1 MKERIVSASA
11 DYGYEAMQ
19 ADIDELCRKY
29 PFARRDIVGRSV
41 QGRELVA
48 VTIGDG
54 GYNVHMNAAF
64 HANEW
69 ITSLLLLSFLEDY
82 AEAVSAGGYLSEFT
96 GDDLFRHATLHAVPM
111 VNPDGVELVQR
122 GVAPETG
129 QAGLLLQMNG
139 GSDDFSAWKAN
150 IRGVDLNDQFPAF
163 WEEERRRR
171 SPDGPGPRDY
181 VGPQPLSEPEAAAM
195 AACAADL
202 RFDCVLAL
210 HTQGREIYWN
220 YRDYEPPEAL
230 RLCELLAEASGYK
243 AVKLTDSDAGFKDW
257 FIEQFRKPGFTVEAG
272 YGVNPLP
279 VSGFPAMYQ
288 EVVPILER
296 CLMLPRL

>member
-1 MKERIVSASA
+1 MKERIVTASD
-11 DYGYEAMQ
+11 DYGYESMK
-19 ADIDELCRKY
+19 ADIDELCRQY
-29 PFARRDIVGRSV
+29 PFVTRDVIGYSV

-48 VTIGDG
+48 LTVGEGD
-54 GYNVHMNAAF
+54 YKVHMNAAF

-69 ITSLLLLSFLEDY
+69 VTSLLLLSFVEDY
-82 AEAVSAGGYLSEFT
+82 AEAVAAGGYLSEFT
-96 GDDLFRHATLHAVPM
+96 GDDLFRHAALHAVPM

-122 GVAPETG
+122 GVAPEDE
-129 QAGLLLQMNG
+129 QAELLRLNG
-139 GSDDFSAWKAN
+139 GSADFSAWKAN

-171 SPDGPGPRDY
+171 SPDSPGPRDY

-195 AACAADL
+195 ASCVSER

-220 YRDYEPPEAL
+220 YRDFEPPEAA
-230 RLCELLAEASGYK
+230 RLSELLAEASGYK
-243 AVKLTDSDAGFKDW
+243 AVKLLDSDAGFKDW
-257 FIEQFRKPGFTVEAG
+257 FIERFRKPGFTVEAG

-279 VSGFPAMYQ
+279 IHGFPAMYQ

-296 CLMLPRL
+296 CLMLPQL